1 MSRPRRSMLRNIA
14 SRSAAFRARGCA
26 VLLACLVFPLV
37 LGVAAL
43 PGGTGETAARP
54 QTLANVPGSVASL
67 AQEGRRIAWQ
77 CGGQV
82 QVLTLPH
89 RRPVHIRSGR
99 GKGCSAG
106 GARRIGL
113 SANAL
118 SADGRVLWQADVE
131 AGNTFVNW
139 SVFTA
144 ALHDPRPRLAAT
156 AFFDIDPGS
165 PDEGAPTAAL
175 PTAAD
180 GKAIFFYTTCNASP
194 CSRSFPSAIY
204 RLAGRRV
211 RRVANVSMVPA
222 GLSVSGRQLA
232 VVTNS
237 PRCCSFAP
245 AWSHDGT
252 RLAWVYHGDLWTVG
266 ADGTGSRQLA
276 TGVSPR
282 GSSSDAAPRPSW
294 SPDDARLV
302 FERVCECRRY
312 LYRVDAAAGGQLR
325 LAEGRTPSWSPDG
338 TKIVFVRAKAVF
350 SINPDGTGLRKLTAA
365 ERATQGQLSWSPDST
380 RIAVSRAGDIY
391 SVRADGSGE
400 TRLTRS
406 GQPETQPA
414 WSPDGSRI
422 AYVDGSAIAVVNA
435 DGSGATR
442 LVTADEGVRSPAWSP
457 DSTQIAFVRVELSQG
472 ALRVVNADGSGE
484 RQLIPS
490 TRYVDA
496 PQWVPGGRSIT
507 VGDWHAGDG
516 NWPQDPGI
524 RLVLPADR
532 HVRKIAPLPHLF
544 VQGHD
549 IRTGRLMERFMVDGH
564 ARAVA
569 LGSGYVALLVDHAPG
584 VRVELYNLNGSFRR
598 AAAVPRTVRRL
609 SAAGPNVV
617 FAIGRAIRRLD
628 SRTGAVTTLATAHR
642 TPFGLSIEGHRI
654 VWAENT
660 RGAARIRTVTAP

>member
-1 MSRPRRSMLRNIA
+1 MDRNIA
-14 SRSAAFRARGCA
+14 SRSAAFRVRGCA
-26 VLLACLVFPLV
+26 VLLACVAFALV

-54 QTLANVPGSVASL
+54 KTLATVRGSVAAL

-77 CGGQV
+77 CRGV
-82 QVLTLPH
+82 QILTLPG
-89 RRPVHIRSGR
+89 RRPIDIESGR
-99 GKGCSAG
+99 GESCSPHG
-106 GARRIGL
+106 RIGL
-113 SANAL
+113 SADAL
-118 SADGRVLWQADVE
+118 SADGRVLWQANVE
-131 AGNTFVNW
+131 QGNTFVNW

-156 AFFDIDPGS
+156 AFFEIDPGN
-165 PDEGAPTAAL
+165 PDEPAPTAAL
-175 PTAAD
+175 PTAAE

-194 CSRSFPSAIY
+194 CNRSFPSAIY

-222 GLSVSGRQLA
+222 SLSVSGRRLA

-245 AWSHDGT
+245 VWSHNGT
-252 RLAWVYHGDLWTVG
+252 RVAWVYHGDLWTVG

-282 GSSSDAAPRPSW
+282 WWSSDAAPRPSW

-312 LYRVDAAAGGQLR
+312 LYRVDTAGGGLRR
-325 LAEGRTPSWSPDG
+325 LAEGRTPAWSPDG
-338 TKIVFVRAKAVF
+338 TKIAFVRGKAVF
-350 SINPDGTGLRKLTAA
+350 SINPDGTGMRTLTGT
-365 ERATQGQLSWSPDST
+365 ERATAGPLSWAPDST

-400 TRLTRS
+400 ARLTTS
-406 GQPETQPA
+406 PEPETQPA

-442 LVTADEGVRSPAWSP
+442 LATADQGVRSPAWSP
-457 DSTQIAFVRVELSQG
+457 DSTRIAFIQVDLEQG
-472 ALRVVNADGSGE
+472 FLRIMNADGSGQ
-484 RQLIPS
+484 RQLPAG
-490 TRYVDA
+490 TYVDA
-496 PQWVPGGRSIT
+496 PQWAPSGNSIL
-507 VGDWHAGDG
+507 VGDWYAGDG
-516 NWPQDPGI
+516 NWPSGPGLQ
-524 RLVLPADR
+524 LVPPSGGRA
-532 HVRKIAPLPHLF
+532 RKIAPLPHLF
-544 VQGHD
+544 VQIHD
-549 IRTGRLMERFMVDGH
+549 VRTGRVMERFMVDGH
-564 ARAVA
+564 ARAAA
-569 LGSGYVALLVDHAPG
+569 LGSGYVALLVGHEPG
-584 VRVELYNLNGSFRR
+584 VRVELYNLNGSFRT
-598 AAAVPRTVRRL
+598 ATAVPRTVRSL

-628 SRTGAVTTLATAHR
+628 ARTGTLTTLATARR
-642 TPFGLSIEGHRI
+642 TPVGPSIEGHRV
-654 VWAENT
+654 VWAENA
-660 RGAARIRTVTAP
+660 RGAARIRSVTAP